1 MAGVKT
7 DQPFL
12 GTAPLERVFS
22 AQRARK
28 SLSLGDA
35 LSATVPRG
43 SGTVVTQSRA
53 SPGTVHRHRGVRL
66 PDPAAV
72 NLPSPPLP
80 SGGLWL

>member
-1 MAGVKT
+1 MAGVKS

-12 GTAPLERVFS
+12 GTAPLERVFFALS
-22 AQRARK
+22 AWK

-35 LSATVPRG
+35 LSATAPRG
-43 SGTVVTQSRA
+43 SRTAVTQSRV

-66 PDPAAV
+66 PDPEAV